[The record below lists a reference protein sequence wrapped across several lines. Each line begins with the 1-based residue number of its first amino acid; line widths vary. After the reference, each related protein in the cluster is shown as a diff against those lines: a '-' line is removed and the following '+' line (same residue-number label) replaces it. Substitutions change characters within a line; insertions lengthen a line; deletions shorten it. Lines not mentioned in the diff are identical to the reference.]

1 MTIDTTTYTN
11 SQLTAKITA
20 DATDAGT
27 QIGIMSAT
35 VDTRSRSLSVSV
47 TLTGGATLPADS
59 VIQSQL
65 TDFIASARNAA
76 NTAGLTQFG
85 IAE

>member
-27 QIGIMSAT
+27 QIGIMSAN

-47 TLTGGATLPADS
+47 TLSASATLPADS
-59 VIQSQL
+59 VIQGQL
-65 TDFIASARNAA
+65 TDFIAAARNQASG
-76 NTAGLTQFG
+76 AGLTQFG